1 MTIDALRQKMMLNA
15 SLGKLWQ
22 VFVFVFGKY
31 SLLITSHKKKKKII
45 YLFVYFGA
53 DSNDRSQI
61 V

>member
-31 SLLITSHKKKKKII
+31 SLLITSHKKKKKLFI
-45 YLFVYFGA
+45 YLFILGLT
-53 DSNDRSQI
+53 QTI
-61 V
+61 GLK

>member
-31 SLLITSHKKKKKII
+31 SLLITSHKKK
-45 YLFVYFGA
+45 
-53 DSNDRSQI
+53 
-61 V
+61 